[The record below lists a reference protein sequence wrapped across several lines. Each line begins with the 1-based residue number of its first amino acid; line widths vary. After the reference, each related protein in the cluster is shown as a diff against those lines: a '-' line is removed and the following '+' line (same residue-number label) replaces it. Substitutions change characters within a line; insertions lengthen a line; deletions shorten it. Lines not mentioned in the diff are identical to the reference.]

1 MNQWVVFLFSN
12 IIYFNVQIYHCLSLL
27 LHYFHYFAFGSSSLG
42 LFAKCSTCTRFTKFD
57 LRSRSFSLSVRVPF
71 ALSSDF
77 AFGSSSLGLFAKC
90 STCTRFTKFDLR
102 SRSFSLSVRVPF
114 ALSSDFAFG
123 SSSLSAL
130 HEKAS
135 TYCMYSK

>member
-1 MNQWVVFLFSN
+1 MISICDSCF
-12 IIYFNVQIYHCLSLL
+12 
-27 LHYFHYFAFGSSSLG
+27 FHYFAFGSSSLG
-42 LFAKCSTCTRFTKFD
+42 LFAKGSTCTRFTKFD

-71 ALSSDF
+71 ALS
-77 AFGSSSLGLFAKC
+77 
-90 STCTRFTKFDLR
+90 
-102 SRSFSLSVRVPF
+102 P
-114 ALSSDFAFG
+114 DFAFG

>member
-1 MNQWVVFLFSN
+1 MDSCF
-12 IIYFNVQIYHCLSLL
+12 
-27 LHYFHYFAFGSSSLG
+27 FHYFAFGSSSLG
-42 LFAKCSTCTRFTKFD
+42 LFAK
-57 LRSRSFSLSVRVPF
+57 
-71 ALSSDF
+71 
-77 AFGSSSLGLFAKC
+77 G

-130 HEKAS
+130 HEKCPSQNEFCKGRHFTRYHLCFSLKTLPS
-135 TYCMYSK
+135 TSIYLIESVIR